1 MIVRLNM
8 FIPESLLSKG
18 FDNGLRLKKLGIFT
32 TICRCQR
39 TPSACARLFFENLT
53 NGKASYESLE
63 TRDPKINLIGFV
75 LW

>member
-1 MIVRLNM
+1 MGWIER
-8 FIPESLLSKG
+8 SGK
-18 FDNGLRLKKLGIFT
+18 
-32 TICRCQR
+32 
-39 TPSACARLFFENLT
+39 RLFFENLT